1 MQLSWLEYF
10 VDLSETYSITNT
22 ARRFFISQQAVSNS
36 IRSLEIELGVVL
48 LTRSKKGVS
57 FTSEGKEMLP
67 YAKEIIRNYELMR
80 SCAIVPSVEE
90 AVYRNV
96 IIYCSSVMGYI
107 INPLLISIVE
117 KNFSN
122 VAIRGFFNENNS
134 YNIIKMFLK
143 EKCDICIITL
153 NVLAYEEYKSSFEAE
168 GISSSVLK
176 EDSIVWCCNSSF
188 RNQVDGTH
196 LSEYSNICLL
206 HLTELQSMSNY
217 FLEQPAKSLVRTDDI
232 LSVQD
237 MLRTVGTVAYM
248 PRTTFEHFFSNSK
261 FTAYCIPDVT
271 LVHAVI
277 FRKNADPI
285 IHEIVRLIKGEA
297 ALL

>member
-1 MQLSWLEYF
+1 
-10 VDLSETYSITNT
+10 
-22 ARRFFISQQAVSNS
+22 
-36 IRSLEIELGVVL
+36 
-48 LTRSKKGVS
+48 
-57 FTSEGKEMLP
+57 
-67 YAKEIIRNYELMR
+67 
-80 SCAIVPSVEE
+80 
-90 AVYRNV
+90 
-96 IIYCSSVMGYI
+96 
-107 INPLLISIVE
+107 
-117 KNFSN
+117 
-122 VAIRGFFNENNS
+122 
-134 YNIIKMFLK
+134 MFLK

-248 PRTTFEHFFSNSK
+248 PRTTFEHFFLIVSLLL
-261 FTAYCIPDVT
+261 TV
-271 LVHAVI
+271 
-277 FRKNADPI
+277 FRM
-285 IHEIVRLIKGEA
+285 
-297 ALL
+297 